1 MLKEHAIHELGG
13 TVAHVASA
21 VGISASAIAQWP
33 EVLPP
38 RIADR
43 VIAALV
49 RLGKPVPQEFLRRID
64 AACAGASEES
74 AA

>member
-1 MLKEHAIHELGG
+1 MNKDLALNLLGG
-13 TVAHVASA
+13 AAA
-21 VGISASAIAQWP
+21 AAQAIGISIQAVNKWP
-33 EVLPP
+33 EPLPP

-43 VIAALV
+43 VVAALV

-64 AACAGASEES
+64 VACAGASEES